1 MVFETLAQALAPQ
14 GTEFRFLSRPL
25 AAVSKDDKLRDHSQ
39 APAYLPKGFIV
50 ISLS

>member
-14 GTEFRFLSRPL
+14 GPMVFETLAQALAPQGPL
-25 AAVSKDDKLRDHSQ
+25 TDPV
-39 APAYLPKGFIV
+39 YLPKGFIV